1 VAQLLL
7 FLIRLHACQRSVL
20 TKLLANVVN
29 GRFTKALGVLF
40 ILAILTLAFC
50 AGGYLGQATFRP
62 KVIIDHE
69 IHTVYRVVERVEYK
83 PVERVVEKVVYKP
96 VEGVSVNHID
106 TPEPLRHFQNLDE
119 LDRWLGNIGVLDIR
133 FDVVDKET
141 NQRIKKFDC
150 DDYAIRLQEKA
161 LRDGYI
167 MSFEVIRSVEYNTL
181 FKQKRIPSGDIH
193 AINSVILGNEVYYI
207 EPQNREIVFVA
218 YLD

>member
-1 VAQLLL
+1 VA
-7 FLIRLHACQRSVL
+7 
-20 TKLLANVVN
+20 N
-29 GRFTKALGVLF
+29 GRLTKALGVLF

-50 AGGYLGQATFRP
+50 AGSYLGQVTFRP

-69 IHTVYRVVERVEYK
+69 IHTVYRVIERVEYK
-83 PVERVVEKVVYKP
+83 PVEKVIYKP

-119 LDRWLGNIGVLDIR
+119 LDRWLGNISVLDIR

-150 DDYAIRLQEKA
+150 DEYAIRLQEKA
-161 LRDGYI
+161 LGDGYI
-167 MSFEVIRSVEYNTL
+167 MSFEVIRSAEYNTL
-181 FKQKRIPSGDIH
+181 FKQNRIPSGDIH
-193 AINSVILGNEVYYI
+193 AINLVILGNEVYYI